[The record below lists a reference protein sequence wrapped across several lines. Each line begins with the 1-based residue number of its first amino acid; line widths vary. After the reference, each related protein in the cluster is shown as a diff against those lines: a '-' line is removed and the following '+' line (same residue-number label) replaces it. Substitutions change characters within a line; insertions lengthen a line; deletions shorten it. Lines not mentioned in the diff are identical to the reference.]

1 MKRLSSALIFSVLTG
16 MSFTASGRDM
26 YLTCSLT
33 GPEHVVHQYSFAFD
47 PEKST
52 LFWVDGTQEF
62 KVIRNTSTQ
71 LWASHEMKFRDFPH
85 DATDFR
91 LNRVTGAAE
100 VNYLQKPAA
109 VEIAKCKKEGSWGC
123 EDFLVLTEKVEHGDC
138 QIAERAIK

>member
-16 MSFTASGRDM
+16 MSLSVSGREI

-33 GPEHVVHQYSFAFD
+33 GPEQVVHQYSFAFD

-52 LFWVDGTQEF
+52 LFWVEGTQEF

-91 LNRVTGAAE
+91 LNRVTGASE
-100 VNYLQKPAA
+100 INYLQEPSAA
-109 VEIAKCKKEGSWGC
+109 EVAKCKKEKSWGC
-123 EDFLVLTEKVEHGDC
+123 EDFLVLTEKSEHGDC

>member
-1 MKRLSSALIFSVLTG
+1 MKRLSSALIFSVLAG
-16 MSFTASGRDM
+16 MSLSASGREM

-33 GPEHVVHQYSFAFD
+33 DPEQVVRQYSFAFD

-52 LFWVDGTQEF
+52 FFWVEGSQEF
-62 KVIRNTSTQ
+62 KVIRNTSMQ
-71 LWASHEMKFRDFPH
+71 LWASHEMKFRDFSH

-100 VNYLQKPAA
+100 INYLQKPSATE
-109 VEIAKCKKEGSWGC
+109 VAKCRKERSWGC
-123 EDFLVLTEKVEHGDC
+123 EDFLVLTEKSERGDC

>member
-1 MKRLSSALIFSVLTG
+1 LIFSVLAG
-16 MSFTASGRDM
+16 LNFSASGQEM
-26 YLTCSLT
+26 YLTCFLT
-33 GPEHVVHQYSFAFD
+33 GPENVPHQYSFAFD

-52 LFWVDGTQEF
+52 LFWVEGTQKF

-100 VNYLQKPAA
+100 MNYLRKPSAA
-109 VEIAKCKKEGSWGC
+109 DVASCKKERNWGC
-123 EDFLVLTEKVEHGDC
+123 EDFLVLTEKSERGTC
-138 QIAERAIK
+138 QVVDRAVK